1 MLNSRA
7 SAVRGLAKARRKRA
21 VAPAPRA
28 EASADTVFVRVVE
41 AIQAHR
47 LTPGMRLVEERLGE
61 HFGVSRTIVRH
72 GIAKLAQAG
81 LVEMLPNR
89 GAKIASPDERR
100 TREVFDA
107 RRLIESELVGRVAR
121 GADAAT
127 LGTLRKH
134 LAAEDDARRRGDSGL
149 LVRLT
154 GEFHLIL
161 ARAAGNRVLAQTLE
175 QIEALTCL
183 AILAHGR
190 PDDQACPPDEHGA
203 IVDAIEAGN
212 AKQAVALTRDHL
224 DHVVAGLAFG
234 AEPFSPAKERKTR

>member
-1 MLNSRA
+1 MLNSKA
-7 SAVRGLAKARRKRA
+7 DAVRGLAKSRRKRA
-21 VAPAPRA
+21 LVPAPRA
-28 EASADTVFVRVVE
+28 VASADTVFVRVVE
-41 AIQAHR
+41 AIQSHR
-47 LTPGMRLVEERLGE
+47 LAPGMRLVEEQLGK

-81 LVEMLPNR
+81 LVDMLPNR
-89 GAKIASPDERR
+89 GAKIATPDARR

-107 RRLIESELVGRVAR
+107 RRLIESDLVARVAR
-121 GADAAT
+121 DANSDTIAV
-127 LGTLRKH
+127 LRKH
-134 LAAEDDARRRGDSGL
+134 LQAEDEARRRGDSGL

-175 QIEALTCL
+175 QIEAITCL

-190 PDDQACPPDEHGA
+190 PDDKACPPDEHSA

-212 AKQAVALTRDHL
+212 AKLAVTLMREHL
-224 DHVVAGLAFG
+224 DHVVAGLDLAP
-234 AEPFSPAKERKTR
+234 EPLTNEKERKTR